1 MAFHMTSTTLS
12 SQKPKKNQPV
22 GHSGA
27 NGHSVRFHAVGE
39 LKNERENGT
48 TPQEESELWSIMK
61 LMKLG
66 FSFQSNFSY
75 NKDLFESRP

>member
-1 MAFHMTSTTLS
+1 MAFRMTSTTLS
-12 SQKPKKNQPV
+12 LQKPNKNQPV

-27 NGHSVRFHAVGE
+27 IGHNVLYHAVVA

-66 FSFQSNFSY
+66 F
-75 NKDLFESRP
+75 